1 MLNAPFDAYIAADLA
16 VATQQATVFQG
27 PILWTAETNLPLAS
41 AALGTYAPAWFPVL
55 RQAPRG
61 RIGALWS
68 VTADGA
74 VVYHDGTAWNA
85 APAIAGVS
93 VLGVDVGEDGVP
105 FALATGAG
113 GAALYQFDTAALA
126 WGTPLALGSITPQ
139 QLSVGDA
146 GRVYV
151 LGSDGPGGGTVY
163 HLANGACAPSPPC
176 PRASCTSAPTMT
188 APCGAA
194 TVRPL
199 PCA

>member
-1 MLNAPFDAYIAADLA
+1 MPNSRGAQSLAPFDAYIAANLA

-27 PILWTAETNLPLAS
+27 PILWTAETNVPPVP
-41 AALGTYAPAWFPVL
+41 AALGTYVPAWFPVL

-61 RIGALWS
+61 RIGGLWS

-126 WGTPLALGSITPQ
+126 WGPPLALGSITPQ

-146 GRVYV
+146 SRVYV
-151 LGSDGPGGGTVY
+151 LGTRRHSLSPRQWRLCPPHHPAPG
-163 HLANGACAPSPPC
+163 H
-176 PRASCTSAPTMT
+176 RALQRQP
-188 APCGAA
+188 
-194 TVRPL
+194 
-199 PCA
+199 